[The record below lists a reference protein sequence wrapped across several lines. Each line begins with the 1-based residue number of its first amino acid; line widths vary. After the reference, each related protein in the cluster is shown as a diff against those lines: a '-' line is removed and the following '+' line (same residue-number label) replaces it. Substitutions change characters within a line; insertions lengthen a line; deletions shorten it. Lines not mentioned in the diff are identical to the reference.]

1 MLYNRQVALLSF
13 NFQFIP
19 DDLPRQMHLTVQRC
33 TEKKD
38 GLEET
43 AKGNKKITEDTFNGT
58 YRNQWLMSDVKGL
71 FLKSLAFVTPSTSRT
86 SSNSYRLVF
95 SFVPVISFNHS
106 CLFPFDS
113 QSTTLLL
120 YNTYFFILYILTT
133 NQTKDKL
140 NNFNINL
147 RGYLSLPF
155 PSLFFSFF
163 SFPIHLKLIYFF
175 CLIHLPYTWFQGKK
189 TDREEWTT
197 RKSHHY
203 LPHLQHQGLPV
214 LLSLVASGLRNLM
227 VVLLGN
233 RPSSKVANVSVLQ
246 NGL

>member
-1 MLYNRQVALLSF
+1 
-13 NFQFIP
+13 
-19 DDLPRQMHLTVQRC
+19 
-33 TEKKD
+33 
-38 GLEET
+38 
-43 AKGNKKITEDTFNGT
+43 
-58 YRNQWLMSDVKGL
+58 MSDVKGL

-120 YNTYFFILYILTT
+120 YNTYFFIVYILTT

-163 SFPIHLKLIYFF
+163 SFPIHLKLIFF
-175 CLIHLPYTWFQGKK
+175 FVSSIYPILDFRVRKQIERNEQRGSPIITFHICN
-189 TDREEWTT
+189 T
-197 RKSHHY
+197 RDSRCS
-203 LPHLQHQGLPV
+203 
-214 LLSLVASGLRNLM
+214 SLWWPQV
-227 VVLLGN
+227 
-233 RPSSKVANVSVLQ
+233 
-246 NGL
+246 